1 MEKNVMAP
9 GDVLREYFLKP
20 LGITQNKLALDI
32 RVPSNRINEII
43 NGKRDIS
50 VDTAIRF
57 GKYFQTDPVF
67 WLILQSKHDLKMAEC
82 SLQDELAYIPVCE
95 NLESIAVIRNDTFK
109 ETSI

>member
-1 MEKNVMAP
+1 MENQIIPP
-9 GDVLREYFLKP
+9 GEVLREYFLKP

-43 NGKRDIS
+43 NGKREIS

-67 WLILQSKHDLKMAEC
+67 WLTLQSKHDLQRIAPSIQE
-82 SLQDELAYIPVCE
+82 ELTYIPVCE
-95 NLESIAVIRNDTFK
+95 NIESIARVCSDILKDF
-109 ETSI
+109 